1 MESAIWLGHQRSL
14 SVSKFAKSPI
24 GDFEP
29 QMLAVG
35 LSMDDAE
42 EAIKGLNLDET
53 THGRV
58 CIAAVNSPLSVTLS
72 GDNKALD
79 AVKEWCEGKNLFAR

>member
-1 MESAIWLGHQRSL
+1 MWLAYQRSL
-14 SVSKFAKSPI
+14 NVKKFAKSPI

-29 QMLAVG
+29 QMMAVG
-35 LSMDDAE
+35 LSKDDAE
-42 EAIKGLNLDET
+42 KAIKELNLNEA

-72 GDNKALD
+72 GDKKALD
-79 AVKEWCEGKNLFAR
+79 TVKEWCEGKNLFAR